1 MEFTINKNDIIDV
14 LSKIQ
19 GLTSRKSSLAITESL
34 LIKTNS
40 SSITVAA
47 TDLETGF
54 EGIYSANIESEGIIA
69 INSRKFYEITR
80 DFPSEEIRVYE
91 AENRWIEIGNQKVQ
105 YHIVGMNPE
114 DFPDIPHVEE
124 VDYFE
129 IDSMVFTKMIEK
141 TVLVTVGSDDKRTH
155 VNGVYFER
163 IFNQDEKKLRMVS
176 TDGSRLSLVDC
187 TYDKD
192 TELPQGQAVLIPKK
206 GLSEVSKFLKPTE
219 TILIGVKGNNFIIK
233 KDKETMIIRLLEGS
247 FPKYHDII
255 VKGEAHQIKF
265 NRQLFLMMLKR
276 MSILSSDDYKGV
288 IFNFEKNKLMITTTN
303 PDIGESKEDTD
314 IDFDGKPMEI
324 AFNPKYF
331 IEMVNVIDDDHIIL
345 NIIDEEKPC
354 QIEGADD
361 KSFLGVIMPMR
372 I

>member
-1 MEFTINKNDIIDV
+1 MEFTINKNDIIDI

-19 GLTSRKSSLAITESL
+19 GLTGRKSSLAITESL

-40 SSITVAA
+40 SSITVTA

-54 EGIYSANIESEGIIA
+54 EGIYAANIDSKGTIA
-69 INSRKFYEITR
+69 INSRKFYEIVR
-80 DFPSEEIRVYE
+80 DFPSDEIRVCE
-91 AENRWIEIGNQKVQ
+91 AENHWIEIGNQNVQ

-114 DFPDIPHVEE
+114 DFPDIPHIEE

-129 IDSMVFTKMIEK
+129 INSIAFIKMIEK
-141 TVLVTVGSDDKRTH
+141 TIIITVGSDDKRTH
-155 VNGVYFER
+155 VNGIYFER
-163 IFNQDEKKLRMVS
+163 IFNQDEKKIRMVS
-176 TDGSRLSLVDC
+176 TDGSRLALVDY
-187 TYDKD
+187 TYDKNI
-192 TELPQGQAVLIPKK
+192 ELPEGQAVLIPKK
-206 GLSEVSKFLKPTE
+206 GLGEASKFLKPTE

-255 VKGEAHQIKF
+255 VKEKAHQIKF
-265 NRQLFLMMLKR
+265 DRQLFLMMLKR

-288 IFNFEKNKLMITTTN
+288 ILNFKKNKLMITTTN

-324 AFNPKYF
+324 SFNPRYF
-331 IEMVNVIDDDHIIL
+331 IEMVNVIDESHIIL
-345 NIIDEEKPC
+345 RIIDEEKPC
-354 QIEGADD
+354 QIEGVDD

>member
-1 MEFTINKNDIIDV
+1 MKFTIKKSDIIDV

-19 GLTSRKSSLAITESL
+19 GLTGRKSSLAITESL

-40 SSITVAA
+40 SSITITA

-54 EGIYSANIESEGIIA
+54 EGIYSANIEAEGIIA
-69 INSRKFYEITR
+69 INSRKFYEIVR
-80 DFPSEEIRVYE
+80 DFPSDEIQVCE
-91 AENRWIEIGNQKVQ
+91 AENHWIEIGNQNVQ

-129 IDSMVFTKMIEK
+129 IDSTAFTKMIEQ
-141 TVLVTVGSDDKRTH
+141 TTMITVGSEDKRTH

-176 TDGSRLSLVDC
+176 TDGSRLSLVDY

-192 TELPQGQAVLIPKK
+192 IELPQGQAFLVPKK
-206 GLSEVSKFLKPTE
+206 GLGDASKFLKPAE
-219 TILIGVKGNNFIIK
+219 TIQIGVKGNNFIII
-233 KDKETMIIRLLEGS
+233 KDKETMIMRLLEGS

-265 NRQLFLMMLKR
+265 DRQLFLMMLKR

-288 IFNFEKNKLMITTTN
+288 IFNFDKNKLVITTTN
-303 PDIGESKEDTD
+303 PDIGESKEDAD
-314 IDFDGKPMEI
+314 IDFDGKAMELS
-324 AFNPKYF
+324 FNPRYF
-331 IEMVNVIDDDHIIL
+331 IEMLNVIDEDNIIL
-345 NIIDEEKPC
+345 RIIDEEKPC
-354 QIEGADD
+354 QIEGIDD

>member
-19 GLTSRKSSLAITESL
+19 GITGRKSSLAITESL

-40 SSITVAA
+40 SSITVTA

-69 INSRKFYEITR
+69 INSRKFYEIVR
-80 DFPSEEIRVYE
+80 DFPSDEIRVCE
-91 AENRWIEIGNQKVQ
+91 AENHWIEIGNQKVQ

-129 IDSMVFTKMIEK
+129 IDSMSFIKMIEK
-141 TVLVTVGSDDKRTH
+141 TVMITASSDDKRAH
-155 VNGVYFER
+155 ANGVYFER

-176 TDGSRLSLVDC
+176 TDGSRLALVDY

-192 TELPQGQAVLIPKK
+192 IELPQGQAVLIPKK
-206 GLSEVSKFLKPTE
+206 GLGEVSKFLKPTG

-233 KDKETMIIRLLEGS
+233 KDKETMIIRLLEGK
-247 FPKYHDII
+247 FPKYHDIT

-265 NRQLFLMMLKR
+265 DRRLFLMMLKR
-276 MSILSSDDYKGV
+276 MTILSSDDYKGV
-288 IFNFEKNKLMITTTN
+288 IFKFETNKLMITTTN

-324 AFNPKYF
+324 SFNPRYF
-331 IEMVNVIDDDHIIL
+331 IEMVNVIDENYIIL
-345 NIIDEEKPC
+345 RLIDEEKPC
-354 QIEGADD
+354 QIEGVDD
-361 KSFLGVIMPMR
+361 KNFLGVIMPMK